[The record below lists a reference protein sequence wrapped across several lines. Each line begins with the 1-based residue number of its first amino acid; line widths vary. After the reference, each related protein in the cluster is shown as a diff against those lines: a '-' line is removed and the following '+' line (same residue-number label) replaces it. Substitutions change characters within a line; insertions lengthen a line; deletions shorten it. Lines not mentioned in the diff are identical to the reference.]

1 MLATMTMP
9 GTFWF
14 YSAVALLGAVILYFV
29 LPETEG
35 QTLLDIE
42 RHFVD
47 GAPLSP
53 VTSMAPIVHVAAQT
67 ALGCTVASFQDHIV
81 SNSPA
86 SGGGGIDMKKV
97 EGRRLF
103 QKHLDEHRIRLDG
116 HRHNHVKGGN
126 GVRSANNTPVTE
138 INFTPPQWR
147 QEEARPQRDLPQLA
161 NGSEMTHL

>member
-14 YSAVALLGAVILYFV
+14 YSAVALIGAIILYFV

-35 QTLLDIE
+35 RTLVEIE

-53 VTSMAPIVHVAAQT
+53 ATSLTPMVHIAAQTVLGTSMARFHDQIV
-67 ALGCTVASFQDHIV
+67 V
-81 SNSPA
+81 SRTPTD
-86 SGGGGIDMKKV
+86 GPVDVKKL
-97 EGRRLF
+97 EGMRLF

-116 HRHNHVKGGN
+116 HKHDHND
-126 GVRSANNTPVTE
+126 SARNSVVGENTQQGSE
-138 INFTPPQWR
+138 MQFTQPQWR
-147 QEEARPQRDLPQLA
+147 QEKAHQQVSHVA
-161 NGSEMTHL
+161 AVSEMTHL